1 MNSKTV
7 AQTFVH
13 LNQMAMYEV
22 RHENYSKAIYFF
34 TQSLVLEEKL
44 GMKAQMAESF
54 HNLANTYL
62 LMEDY
67 EQALRKLKMALLLR
81 RETNQ
86 KDEQI
91 KLEKMEQSIIERMAG
106 KNPMEGVEK

>member
-1 MNSKTV
+1 MDSKTV

-13 LNQMAMYEV
+13 LNQMAMHEV
-22 RHENYSKAIYFF
+22 RHENYSRAIYFF

-67 EQALRKLKMALLLR
+67 EQALRKVKMAQLLR
-81 RETNQ
+81 RDTDQ
-86 KDEQI
+86 KDEQM
-91 KLEKMEQSIIERMAG
+91 KLEKMEQRIIEMLADGNQLPR
-106 KNPMEGVEK
+106 